1 MKPYLK
7 RFGLIASILVLLLN
21 TSCQTSTQTSQH
33 VFALQ
38 TSSDKNDSGFGGTGL
53 INDSGFG
60 GTGVMGVVTGFGS
73 IWVNGLHIKL
83 DQQTQVQSQA
93 EAFDLNQ
100 LEIGHQV
107 SVKLRKNTDLAER
120 VEVFWPIQ
128 GPVSHVDSDNQTI
141 QVLGQTIQYDQH
153 TQGLDQFKVGEFVRI
168 NSFGSANHQAWYA
181 TRIESQPGQQ
191 AYVEATLNQTPDQ
204 SWTAAGTKLESNQ
217 LPQNP
222 QQGQLVR
229 LEFKTENKVPRLT
242 SVEPVMR
249 TQRLE
254 SQRLLIQGQPQ
265 RVGDSWWLEGVK
277 VEGLQQT
284 SPTGLQLFALQ
295 QDQQGWQIL
304 NRIEMRS
311 WLKDW
316 PQIMRQS
323 IKPNQGL
330 RMNELFKTRQLNHSA
345 PRGMKP
351 IPDPRPARPPVPP
364 SPRH

>member
-1 MKPYLK
+1 MINLLK
-7 RFGLIASILVLLLN
+7 RLGFVSFWLVILLN
-21 TSCQTSTQTSQH
+21 TSCQTHPNSIASLTVPS
-33 VFALQ
+33 A
-38 TSSDKNDSGFGGTGL
+38 SDENDSGFGGTGL

-60 GTGVMGVVTGFGS
+60 GTGVIGVVTGFGS
-73 IWVNGLHIKL
+73 IWVNGVHIKL

-107 SVKLRKNTDLAER
+107 SVKLRENASFAELI
-120 VEVFWPIQ
+120 EVFWPIQ
-128 GPVSHVDSDNQTI
+128 GPVSHIDKDNQTI
-141 QVLGQTIQYDQH
+141 QVLGQTIKLDQH
-153 TQGLDQFKVGEFVRI
+153 TQGLEQLKVGEFVRI
-168 NSFGSANHQAWYA
+168 NSFGGSNHQAWYA
-181 TRIESQPGQQ
+181 TRIESQTGQQ
-191 AYVEATLNQTPDQ
+191 AYVEATLNQTSDQ
-204 SWTAAGTKLESNQ
+204 NWTVAGTKLETTH

-229 LEFKTENKVPRLT
+229 LQFKAENKVPRLT

-277 VEGLQQT
+277 VQGLQQT
-284 SPTGLQLFALQ
+284 SPAGLQLFELQ

-304 NRIEMRS
+304 NQIEMRS

-316 PQIMRQS
+316 PQTMRQS

-330 RMNELFKTRQLNHSA
+330 RTNELFKTRQLNHSA

-351 IPDPRPARPPVPP
+351 MRETRPARPPMSQP
-364 SPRH
+364 PRH

>member
-1 MKPYLK
+1 MINLLK
-7 RFGLIASILVLLLN
+7 RLGFVSFLLVLMLN
-21 TSCQTSTQTSQH
+21 TSCQTHPNSIASLTVPS
-33 VFALQ
+33 A
-38 TSSDKNDSGFGGTGL
+38 SDENDSGFGGTGL

-60 GTGVMGVVTGFGS
+60 GTGVIGVVTGFGS

-83 DQQTQVQSQA
+83 DQQTQVSSQT
-93 EAFDLNQ
+93 EAFDLDQ

-107 SVKLRKNTDLAER
+107 SVKLRDNSDLAER

-128 GPVSHVDSDNQTI
+128 GPINQVDKDNQTI
-141 QVLGQTIQYDQH
+141 QVLGQTIQLDQH
-153 TQGLDQFKVGEFVRI
+153 TQGLEQLKVGEFVRI
-168 NSFGSANHQAWYA
+168 NSFGGSNNQAWYA

-191 AYVEATLNQTPDQ
+191 AYVEAILNQASDQ
-204 SWTAAGTKLESNQ
+204 SWTVAGTKLETTQ

-229 LEFKTENKVPRLT
+229 LQFKTENKVPRLT
-242 SVEPVMR
+242 SVEPVIR
-249 TQRLE
+249 TQKLE
-254 SQRLLIQGQPQ
+254 SQRLIIQGQPQ

-277 VEGLQQT
+277 VQGLQQT
-284 SPTGLQLFALQ
+284 SPAGLQLFELQ

-316 PQIMRQS
+316 PQTMRQS

-330 RMNELFKTRQLNHSA
+330 RVNELFKTRQLNHIA

-351 IPDPRPARPPVPP
+351 MRETRPARPPVTP
-364 SPRH
+364 SQRH